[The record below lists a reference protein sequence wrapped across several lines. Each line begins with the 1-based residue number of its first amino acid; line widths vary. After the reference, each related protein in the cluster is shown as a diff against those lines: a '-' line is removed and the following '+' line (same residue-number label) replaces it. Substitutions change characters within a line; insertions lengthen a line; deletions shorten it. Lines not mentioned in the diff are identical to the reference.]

1 MNNIIRNTRRAFT
14 LVELLV
20 VIGIIAVLVGLL
32 LPALSRARDQA
43 RTMKDSTQQVQ
54 IHKSMVIDSATD
66 LSGRLPSPAYANR
79 QAEGGLQRQGIGM
92 PSWSFN
98 NTARLYS
105 LCIGRELFN
114 ADIVIGPTEY
124 PGSNVVEKGKASS
137 IGLAADQ
144 PYDYNSVDPS
154 LDNSNTNPAGYWD
167 DTFIARIDMGNPVGV
182 PTLASNVSFA
192 HMPLVGR
199 RYTDGWK
206 SSGDSSRP
214 VLGTRGIK
222 HANNGAPTA
231 AVQTDYQRSPTLLL
245 HGNKKEWDGNV
256 VFGDNHGEF
265 TTTFYPKQTSYICGN
280 NGSTLEPDNIFN
292 MDFGCPLQGQSP
304 TAAGAAKQ
312 ADAILAFTIG
322 NPLHTEVPETWGVT
336 LVYDTLLPAN
346 N

>member
-66 LSGRLPSPAYANR
+66 LSGRLPSPAFANR
-79 QAEGGLQRQGIGM
+79 QAEGGIQRQGIGM

-137 IGLAADQ
+137 IGLAADLA
-144 PYDYNSVDPS
+144 YDYSKVDPT
-154 LDNSNTNPAGYWD
+154 LDTSNTVPAGYWD
-167 DTFIARIDMGNPVGV
+167 DSFVANIHQGNPVGV
-182 PTLASNVSFA
+182 PAGVSNVSFS
-192 HMPLVGR
+192 HSPLVGK

-206 SSGDSSRP
+206 NSGDSSRP
-214 VLGTRGIK
+214 LFGTRGIR
-222 HANNGAPTA
+222 HLNQGTPAAAAANEYK
-231 AVQTDYQRSPTLLL
+231 QSPTLLL
-245 HGNKKEWDGNV
+245 HGNKKEWNGNV
-256 VFGDNHGEF
+256 IYADNHGEF
-265 TTTFYPKQTSYICGN
+265 TITFYPKQTSYICPTAN
-280 NGSTLEPDNIFN
+280 STLEPDNIFN
-292 MDFGCPLQGQSP
+292 MDFACAQPGQP
-304 TAAGAAKQ
+304 GGAASAAKQ
-312 ADAILAFTIG
+312 GDAILAFTIG

-336 LVYDTLLPAN
+336 LVYDTLLPAQ
-346 N
+346 